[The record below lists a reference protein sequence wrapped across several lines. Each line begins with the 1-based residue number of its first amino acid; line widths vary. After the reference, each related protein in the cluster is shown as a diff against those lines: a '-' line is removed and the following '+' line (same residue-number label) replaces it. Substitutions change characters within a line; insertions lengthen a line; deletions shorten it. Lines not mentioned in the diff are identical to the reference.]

1 MGKIAEILVRREYEK
16 QGKKLP
22 DKFWLL
28 PEYKRKYAMQCMM
41 ASKFLRSY
49 DQDVILAV
57 LEQEKWCYSLAAKVL
72 AEKFEIEKNKRRIQA
87 QMKERAQKNKAEDT
101 PAQENLPEFRTKN
114 GKTFKED
121 E

>member
-1 MGKIAEILVRREYEK
+1 MGRIAELLVRREYER

-28 PEYKRKYAMQCMM
+28 PEYKRKYATQCMM
-41 ASKFLRSY
+41 AAKFLRSY
-49 DQDVILAV
+49 DISVIITV

-72 AEKFEIEKNKRRIQA
+72 AEKFEIEKNKRKIQS
-87 QMKERAQKNKAEDT
+87 QMKDLAQQNKVEEPT
-101 PAQENLPEFRTKN
+101 QENLPQFRKRS